1 MSTASASRIVTAD
14 EARRAL
20 EGLAI
25 VVPASI
31 ANLGPGFDALAVA
44 VQLYLRVR
52 VRRVDETARN
62 AVRTHL
68 VNEPLEGE
76 CYIARSVQT
85 LAARDHLDYPAL
97 DLEVASDIPMQAGLG
112 SSAAAT
118 VAGLR
123 LYAALSGRTDVDVL
137 TEGTAL
143 EGHPDNIAAAWLG
156 GLATGCVCED
166 GRVLGLSSP
175 WPGELRIVTAT
186 PQAQVKTPEARFVLP
201 AQIARA
207 DAAFNMQRAT
217 LLMQALA
224 ARRFDLL
231 RETLRDRWHQ
241 PYRAGLV
248 PGLAEALALEHP
260 DLLGV
265 CLSGSGPTI
274 AALCTGDTAGVETA
288 LARIYERLGIPCRVR
303 VLAAHNAPH
312 GTPES

>member
-1 MSTASASRIVTAD
+1 VSTASASRVLTAD

-20 EGLAI
+20 EGVEI

-52 VRRVDETARN
+52 LRGVDPSARN
-62 AVRTHL
+62 DVRTHL
-68 VNEPLEGE
+68 VHEPLEGE

-85 LAARDHLDYPAL
+85 LAARDQLDYPAL

-137 TEGTAL
+137 TDGSAL

-156 GLATGCVCED
+156 GLAAGCVCDD
-166 GRVLGLSSP
+166 GRVLGLSTP
-175 WPGELRIVTAT
+175 WPEDLRIVTAT
-186 PQAQVKTPEARFVLP
+186 PQAQVKTPEARVVLP
-201 AQIARA
+201 GQIARA

-231 RETLRDRWHQ
+231 REALRDRWHQ
-241 PYRAGLV
+241 PFRAALV

-274 AALCTGDTAGVETA
+274 AALCTGDPAGVEAA
-288 LARIYERLGIPCRVR
+288 LRRIYDRLGIPCRIR
-303 VLAAHNAPH
+303 VLAAHNPP
-312 GTPES
+312 PETES